1 MWFGNS
7 LIRIGLCCKSE
18 MLGLMAGGVFYIV
31 SLHRLCS
38 SLVFTSISV
47 KVVKWSLTRYLAY
60 LPTYLPT

>member
-7 LIRIGLCCKSE
+7 LIRIGLCCNSE
-18 MLGLMAGGVFYIV
+18 MLGLMAWGGVLV

-38 SLVFTSISV
+38 FLVFTSISV

>member
-7 LIRIGLCCKSE
+7 LIRIGLCCNSE
-18 MLGLMAGGVFYIV
+18 MQAWLDGWGVLV